1 MFTDLYE
8 KSLPAKYSVET
19 EKSSEKNVDCGN
31 QGQTMSHM
39 MKKEVL
45 YMSTEKVIAILAAL
59 LADQENVKVSYEIH
73 KDNYAEEKT
82 A

>member
-8 KSLPAKYSVET
+8 KSLPAKYGVET

-31 QGQTMSHM
+31 RRHALLHM
-39 MKKEVL
+39 ML
-45 YMSTEKVIAILAAL
+45 CMSTEKVVAILAAL

-73 KDNYAEEKT
+73 KNNYAEEKT

>member
-1 MFTDLYE
+1 MT
-8 KSLPAKYSVET
+8 
-19 EKSSEKNVDCGN
+19 
-31 QGQTMSHM
+31 HM

-45 YMSTEKVIAILAAL
+45 YMSTETVIALLAAF

>member
-1 MFTDLYE
+1 
-8 KSLPAKYSVET
+8 
-19 EKSSEKNVDCGN
+19 
-31 QGQTMSHM
+31 MSHM

-45 YMSTEKVIAILAAL
+45 YMSTEKVVAILAAL

>member
-1 MFTDLYE
+1 ML
-8 KSLPAKYSVET
+8 
-19 EKSSEKNVDCGN
+19 
-31 QGQTMSHM
+31 HM

-73 KDNYAEEKT
+73 KNNYAEEKT